1 VRRAKSRLGGPRAGS
16 GAVHVQAMRRKATDV
31 LRRLR
36 PHTIAVDR
44 RSRGSRNR
52 IALLSCRFDEDG
64 ANCERSSKIVGAEAN
79 EREYR
84 KEANARHTLVYKQL
98 LKKSPAR
105 GGASLQENPKASG
118 RQRESSDNPILNAFW
133 RVAPSVRFNFL
144 AIRPAGVFL
153 RAIVFSSR
161 TCADVQARLFD
172 PFFMRNSV

>member
-1 VRRAKSRLGGPRAGS
+1 MLFRDGRYPRYALP
-16 GAVHVQAMRRKATDV
+16 V
-31 LRRLR
+31 L
-36 PHTIAVDR
+36 A
-44 RSRGSRNR
+44 
-52 IALLSCRFDEDG
+52 
-64 ANCERSSKIVGAEAN
+64 
-79 EREYR
+79 
-84 KEANARHTLVYKQL
+84 TLVYKQL

-172 PFFMRNSV
+172 PFFMRISV